1 MLRGSSGRR
10 PCHLRC
16 IRFLNRWFYP
26 VSISLS
32 ARVNNMNLEAG
43 TQVRGFGWG
52 NGMAEAYTGNH
63 AGHRAVRTRL
73 KVDTAP

>member
-1 MLRGSSGRR
+1 M
-10 PCHLRC
+10 
-16 IRFLNRWFYP
+16 
-26 VSISLS
+26 
-32 ARVNNMNLEAG
+32 NNMNPEAG
-43 TQVRGFGWG
+43 TQVRALGWG